1 MGKKLADT
9 EIGELSDQ
17 FLRVVLAAAAL
28 DNKGGE
34 LTITRKAFHELH
46 DKLIKGYHPEIEV
59 WFEDGELHIKTDW
72 SERPVW
78 PH

>member
-1 MGKKLADT
+1 MGKKSIDA

-28 DNKGGE
+28 DNTGGE
-34 LTITRKAFHELH
+34 LTVTRKAFHELH
-46 DKLIKGYHPEIEV
+46 EKLVEGYRPEIEV

-72 SERPVW
+72 SDRPIW

>member
-1 MGKKLADT
+1 VGKKIADT
-9 EIGELSDQ
+9 SISELSDQ

-46 DKLIKGYHPEIEV
+46 QNLIKGYHPEIEV

-72 SERPVW
+72 SKRPVW

>member
-1 MGKKLADT
+1 MGKKLVDA
-9 EIGELSDQ
+9 EMSELSDQ

-46 DKLIKGYHPEIEV
+46 DNLTKGFKPEIEV

-72 SERPVW
+72 SKNPVW
-78 PH
+78 YH

>member
-1 MGKKLADT
+1 VGKKIADT
-9 EIGELSDQ
+9 GLGELSDQ

-28 DNKGGE
+28 DNQGGE

-46 DKLIKGYHPEIEV
+46 DKLVQGYHPEIEV

-72 SERPVW
+72 SDRPVW

>member
-28 DNKGGE
+28 DNKSGE

-46 DKLIKGYHPEIEV
+46 DKLVRGFHPEIEV
-59 WFEDGELHIKTDW
+59 WFEDGELHIRTDW
-72 SERPVW
+72 SEKPVW